1 MSKSRWIAVL
11 TLVAVI
17 LAYWWLRPR
26 PKSLPEV
33 YVGERIITVWSTTAQ
48 VRQAVALLHYGDRV
62 ELLARRG
69 EQAHVRTAQGI
80 EGWLDARAL
89 MEPALWQRGGKL
101 VEQSRGMIVQARG
114 HTKVPTNMR
123 VEPGRNAP
131 RLFQLSR
138 DTPVEV
144 LARAVAEW
152 SPPSSEEAAVA
163 KEAGN
168 EEQKPKREDWLLV
181 RGAATS
187 APDLTGAGAADKS
200 KESSPVV
207 GWVLGR
213 FLELDLPQAVRDYAS
228 SAALRVIAWFELNR
242 VAGESGPVPQYLVA
256 GVRGAEGGA
265 CDFTML
271 RVYTWSASRKR
282 YETAYVESNLC
293 GKLPIRVA
301 RTPAGDPE
309 FRFAEAGPGG
319 AERTYVMRQTVVRRV
334 RAAERPGGRRR

>member
-1 MSKSRWIAVL
+1 MSKSRWIALL

-26 PKSLPEV
+26 PKSLPEA
-33 YVGERIITVWSTTAQ
+33 YIGERSAKVWSTTAQ
-48 VRQAVALLHYGDRV
+48 VRQTLAVLHYGDRV
-62 ELLARRG
+62 DVLARRG
-69 EQAHVRTAQGI
+69 EWVHVRTAQGI
-80 EGWLDARAL
+80 EGWLDAGAL
-89 MEPALWQRGGKL
+89 MEPALWQRSTKL
-101 VEQSRGMIVQARG
+101 VEESRGMIVQARG
-114 HTKVPTNMR
+114 HTKAPTNAHID
-123 VEPGRNAP
+123 PGRNTP
-131 RLFQLSR
+131 RLYQLSR

-152 SPPSSEEAAVA
+152 APPAEGAAA

-181 RGAATS
+181 RGRAAS
-187 APDLTGAGAADKS
+187 APDLTGAGAADAS
-200 KESSPVV
+200 PEGFPVV

-213 FLELDLPQAVRDYAS
+213 FVELDLPQAVRDNAS
-228 SAALRVIAWFELNR
+228 SAALRVVAWFELNR
-242 VAGESGPVPQYLVA
+242 VAGESGTVPQYLVA

-271 RVYTWSASRKR
+271 RVYTWGAKRKR
-282 YETAYVESNLC
+282 YETAFVESNLC
-293 GKLPIRVA
+293 GKLPIRMA

-309 FRFAEAGPGG
+309 FRFGG
-319 AERTYVMRQTVVRRV
+319 VGTGGEERTYMMRQTVVRRV